1 MVRQMVG
8 GGLLKKNDDG
18 FGGIS
23 LTPRGQLL
31 AKGDGEFKYRAET
44 IRVTRKDK
52 KASLVA
58 SIDPRSQDLLQ
69 VLKALRLKLATKRR
83 VPAYV
88 IFPDRT
94 LIDMA
99 QKVPLTK
106 WDFAEVQGV
115 GEAKLEQFGEIFLE
129 EIKSFVQGG

>member
-1 MVRQMVG
+1 MIG
-8 GGLLKKNDDG
+8 AALLKKNDDG
-18 FGGIS
+18 YGGIS
-23 LTPRGQLL
+23 LTPRGLQLS
-31 AKGDGEFKYRAET
+31 KGQGEFKYRAEA

-52 KASLVA
+52 KAALVA
-58 SIDPRSQDLLQ
+58 KIDPRAQDLLQ

-106 WDFAEVQGV
+106 WDFAEVSGV
-115 GEAKLEQFGEIFLE
+115 GEAKLEQFGDMFLE
-129 EIKSFVQGG
+129 EIKAFVQGR

>member
-1 MVRQMVG
+1 MTRCSRQG
-8 GGLLKKNDDG
+8 
-18 FGGIS
+18 
-23 LTPRGQLL
+23 
-31 AKGDGEFKYRAET
+31 KGEGEFRYRAET

-52 KASLVA
+52 KAGLVA
-58 SIDPRSQDLLQ
+58 TIDPRAQDLLQ

-106 WDFAEVQGV
+106 WDFAEVSGV
-115 GEAKLEQFGEIFLE
+115 GEAKLEQFGDMFLE
-129 EIKSFVQGG
+129 EIKAFVQGR